1 MPFIDR
7 VDAGHRLACRLR
19 HLRDDPVVV
28 LGLPRGGVP
37 VAYEVAADLGAPLD
51 VILVRKL
58 GVPFQPELAMGAIGE
73 GGVRVLNEKVIAA
86 AGVTANEFAAVEER
100 ERRELERRAARFRNG
115 HVRTTVHGKTAVLVD
130 DGMATGSTA
139 FAACQVARRLGA
151 IRVVLAVPVAPEVTV
166 RIAEEVA
173 DEVVC
178 LESPTPFFGVGEW
191 YHDFSQVSDEEVV
204 ALLQRTASGPAGP
217 TLPRACAIE
226 DHATDCAV
234 ELDLGD
240 ALASHLVSAR
250 TPYQGRG
257 RFETGSGSSRHG
269 HECSVARS

>member
-1 MPFIDR
+1 
-7 VDAGHRLACRLR
+7 
-19 HLRDDPVVV
+19 
-28 LGLPRGGVP
+28 
-37 VAYEVAADLGAPLD
+37 

-86 AGVTANEFAAVEER
+86 AGVKANEFAAVEER
-100 ERRELERRAARFRNG
+100 ERRELERRAARLRNG

-151 IRVVLAVPVAPEVTV
+151 VRVVLAVPVAPEVTV

-191 YHDFSQVSDEEVV
+191 YRDFSQVSDEEVMARCNGRSRV
-204 ALLQRTASGPAGP
+204 PRDQPCLAHAQPKITPRTA
-217 TLPRACAIE
+217 R
-226 DHATDCAV
+226 
-234 ELDLGD
+234 
-240 ALASHLVSAR
+240 
-250 TPYQGRG
+250 
-257 RFETGSGSSRHG
+257 
-269 HECSVARS
+269 

>member
-7 VDAGHRLACRLR
+7 VDAGHRLACRLQ

-86 AGVTANEFAAVEER
+86 AGVKANEFAAVEER
-100 ERRELERRAARFRNG
+100 ERRELERRAARLRNG

-151 IRVVLAVPVAPEVTV
+151 MPRRACRSGGARGDGPNRGRGCRRGRLPRVANALLRRRRVVPRLLAG
-166 RIAEEVA
+166 
-173 DEVVC
+173 
-178 LESPTPFFGVGEW
+178 FG
-191 YHDFSQVSDEEVV
+191 
-204 ALLQRTASGPAGP
+204 
-217 TLPRACAIE
+217 
-226 DHATDCAV
+226 
-234 ELDLGD
+234 
-240 ALASHLVSAR
+240 
-250 TPYQGRG
+250 
-257 RFETGSGSSRHG
+257 
-269 HECSVARS
+269 